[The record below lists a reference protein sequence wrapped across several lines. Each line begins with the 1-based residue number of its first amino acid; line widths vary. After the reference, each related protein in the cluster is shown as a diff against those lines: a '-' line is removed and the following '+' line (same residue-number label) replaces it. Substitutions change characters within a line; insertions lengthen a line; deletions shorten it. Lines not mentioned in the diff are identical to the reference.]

1 MGKYVRYTVVNFIFL
16 YNIFFLYRVSELQNS
31 TLTENGV
38 SSFLKV
44 FIEYVK
50 VDHDHPNYPASAK
63 DMDIDEFYNIL
74 YKFLCTNGSDFRG
87 FIKLTQ
93 DFSCNGAQPNYG
105 DPRPEILALTFN
117 YNHRHYDS
125 SIDMIG
131 SINSVKDAINA
142 KKDTL
147 GSEGRVFA
155 HSAQYSDFV
164 TLEIITA
171 ELLRNILL
179 AVICIFVVTLLLLSN
194 IFASAM
200 VVGSVILTLL
210 DVAGFMYWWGL
221 TIDTVSS
228 LLLTVT
234 PHQYNLQKDMI

>member
-1 MGKYVRYTVVNFIFL
+1 MYCCKFYSFVIF
-16 YNIFFLYRVSELQNS
+16 FFLYRVSELQNS

-50 VDHDHPNYPASAK
+50 VGHPNYPASAK
-63 DMDIDEFYNIL
+63 DMDIDEFYDNIL
-74 YKFLCTNGSDFRG
+74 YKFLCTNGSDFRE

-93 DFSCNGAQPNYG
+93 DFSCIGAQPNYG

-147 GSEGRVFA
+147 GPEGRVFA

-234 PHQYNLQKDMI
+234 PHQYNL

>member
-1 MGKYVRYTVVNFIFL
+1 M
-16 YNIFFLYRVSELQNS
+16 
-31 TLTENGV
+31 
-38 SSFLKV
+38 
-44 FIEYVK
+44 
-50 VDHDHPNYPASAK
+50 NYANYAK
-63 DMDIDEFYNIL
+63 DMEKNDFYNKF
-74 YKFLCTNGSDFRG
+74 YKFLCTNGSDYRG
-87 FIKLTQ
+87 FIKFTQ
-93 DFSCNGAQPNYG
+93 DFSCNGAQPSYG
-105 DPRPEILALTFN
+105 TPEPEILALTFN

-125 SIDMIG
+125 SIDMIK
-131 SINSVKDAINA
+131 SINSVKDVINA
-142 KKDTL
+142 NKDSL

-228 LLLTVT
+228 LLLTVILL
-234 PHQYNLQKDMI
+234 NF

>member
-1 MGKYVRYTVVNFIFL
+1 M
-16 YNIFFLYRVSELQNS
+16 FLYRIDELKKS

-38 SSFLKV
+38 SSFLPL

-50 VDHDHPNYPASAK
+50 VDSGKSDYP
-63 DMDIDEFYNIL
+63 DMGTWEFYKIL
-74 YKFLCTNGSDFRG
+74 YKFLCSNGSDFMG
-87 FIKLTQ
+87 SIKLTQ
-93 DFSCNGAQPNYG
+93 DFGCDGAQPIYG
-105 DPRPEILALTFN
+105 DHEPEILALTFT
-117 YNHRHYDS
+117 YNHRQYDS
-125 SIDMIG
+125 SIDMIE
-131 SINSVKDAINA
+131 SINSVKDVINA
-142 KKDTL
+142 NKDSL

-179 AVICIFVVTLLLLSN
+179 AVVCIFVVTLLLLSN

-234 PHQYNLQKDMI
+234 LLNF